1 MKRFALLG
9 CILFC
14 ALAPFAAEVS
24 ADVPGPRGAA
34 AGPGEAAAEGAGF
47 SAGGAAET
55 GPEESGPDPTELSI
69 ILLLE
74 AAGGGHVTWRPGWP
88 PDLPPDLLSI
98 PGALSVT
105 VDFDGE
111 EKLELVRE
119 GERFTAF
126 PVLTRRGLIQ
136 GRGDYDDRGRILR
149 LFWESGDAEVLDRD
163 GDERPVL
170 WRIFSGAYYFA
181 ALEYNGASAVETWYD
196 EEGKALF
203 ALESGSRGT
212 NRISSSSGDGPGM
225 GPAAGPV
232 TIDYNNAGLISAVTG
247 KGETRSALYNAGG
260 MPRYLEISR
269 HHDSPDENINKN
281 NENNENPDAG
291 LPPRESYVYQWDE
304 TGRLIRLSGGAEGN
318 RDYRYEYTLD
328 DRGNWTELRELRME
342 LLGPEAGEGP
352 EGRLVPAAVRRIR
365 RTIRYA
371 DPRSPGEN

>member
-1 MKRFALLG
+1 
-9 CILFC
+9 
-14 ALAPFAAEVS
+14 
-24 ADVPGPRGAA
+24 
-34 AGPGEAAAEGAGF
+34 
-47 SAGGAAET
+47 
-55 GPEESGPDPTELSI
+55 
-69 ILLLE
+69 
-74 AAGGGHVTWRPGWP
+74 
-88 PDLPPDLLSI
+88 LLSI

-136 GRGDYDDRGRILR
+136 GRGEYDDRGRILR
-149 LFWESGDAEVLDRD
+149 LFWESGGGAEADRRRTVGDAEVLDRD

-196 EEGKALF
+196 QEGKALF

-212 NRISSSSGDGPGM
+212 NRISSSSGDGPIT
-225 GPAAGPV
+225 GPATGPV

-247 KGETRSALYNAGG
+247 NGETLSALYNAGG

-269 HHDSPDENINKN
+269 HHGSPDENINKN
-281 NENNENPDAG
+281 NENNENAKNPDAG
-291 LPPRESYVYQWDE
+291 LPLRESYVYQWDE
-304 TGRLIRLSGGAEGN
+304 TGRLIRLSGGAEGSL
-318 RDYRYEYTLD
+318 DYRYEYTLD
-328 DRGNWTELRELRME
+328 DRGNWTERRELRME
-342 LLGPEAGEGP
+342 LLGSGDGEGP
-352 EGRLVPAAVRRIR
+352 EGRLVPAALRRIR